1 MSSAL
6 WSISRRLA
14 SKEASPS
21 TLASFFAQWGEYTRR
36 IGVPSSTALSSAVL
50 AYGSQKA
57 WHVVLSLWRAWPHV
71 PLRAA
76 ACKQVLHAARR
87 VGDVESSLQVLSA
100 MRDAGYEPSRSDYE
114 FLLTTCLRGEDWSR
128 ADAVM
133 EVLADMPGV
142 TSPAVHRA
150 LITAAIETG
159 DWSRAAMGWIA
170 LAGTQRGLDHAQDGA
185 LAERML
191 AAAVHAREEAG
202 ARFALAMLDRARYLP
217 DIGTFHWLLARAA
230 AAGMSELVADLC
242 SLARRARP
250 QISRRAE
257 QDVDEVRGEES
268 AGSASEDTL
277 EIHSQ
282 LSKSRADALLQAV
295 HSCAGGDMLP
305 VEQLT
310 PDAAALGSYAPAWGA
325 GLGLPA
331 TPAMASAHLA
341 AVGKAQT
348 EAAVAELL
356 DQYLRQG
363 VAPSHAAMP
372 VLTAVVA
379 KLTQD
384 SAGAWMAWYA
394 RAVLDVA
401 DQAEFMKAST
411 CWTSAVAQVLGA
423 TCAPL
428 AALHVASSTLQHAAV
443 WQAVPAELVAAA
455 RMTGAAL
462 QAGQPVMPVW
472 ERARL
477 AEPDTRAVQAAVR
490 DALQVCADPAR
501 SVSQHLGWSD
511 AGLPAEQ
518 CAAIDL
524 ATLQGQAWEDDATCV
539 QAIAAASLCKLPTPE
554 LVGVVVG
561 ALCGPAASGTSALQ
575 LIAAARLMPALD
587 ATAAGSAW
595 GSLASACARAGAV
608 PAALDIL
615 TALTVAPASQ
625 ASPHQASIHELARA
639 CGLPQFAPRAAAPAG
654 GRHSDGAH
662 LNAAVCPVLPAAAYE
677 QVAAALLD
685 CGEVTLAAHSL
696 LPRLQSVAGYTPS
709 HALRFVQQAWP
720 QMLRE

>member
-159 DWSRAAMGWIA
+159 DWSRAAMGWVA
-170 LAGTQRGLDHAQDGA
+170 LASSQRGLDHTQDGA

-202 ARFALAMLDRARYLP
+202 ARFALAMLDRAHSLP
-217 DIGTFHWLLARAA
+217 DIGTFQWLLARAA

-250 QISRRAE
+250 PAPLHGE
-257 QDVDEVRGEES
+257 QDVDDSAES
-268 AGSASEDTL
+268 TSSASEDTL

-310 PDAAALGSYAPAWGA
+310 PDAEVLGRYAPAWGA

-363 VAPSHAAMP
+363 VAPSRAAMP
-372 VLTAVVA
+372 VLTGVVA

-401 DQAEFMKAST
+401 DQVEFMKAST

-428 AALHVASSTLQHAAV
+428 AALHVASSTLQHAVV
-443 WQAVPAELVAAA
+443 WQVVPAELVAAA

-477 AEPDTRAVQAAVR
+477 AEPDARAVQAAVH
-490 DALQVCADPAR
+490 DALRLCADPAR
-501 SVSQHLGWSD
+501 SVAQQLGWSD

-518 CAAIDL
+518 CAAIDV
-524 ATLQGQAWEDDATCV
+524 AAQQGQSWENDATCV

-554 LVGVVVG
+554 LVGAVVH

-587 ATAAGSAW
+587 ATASGPAW
-595 GSLASACARAGAV
+595 GCLASACARAGAIH
-608 PAALDIL
+608 AALDIL
-615 TALTVAPASQ
+615 TALTVAPANQ

-639 CGLPQFAPRAAAPAG
+639 RGLPQFAPRAAAPAV
-654 GRHSDGAH
+654 GRHTDGTH
-662 LNAAVCPVLPAAAYE
+662 LGAAVCPVLPAAAYE